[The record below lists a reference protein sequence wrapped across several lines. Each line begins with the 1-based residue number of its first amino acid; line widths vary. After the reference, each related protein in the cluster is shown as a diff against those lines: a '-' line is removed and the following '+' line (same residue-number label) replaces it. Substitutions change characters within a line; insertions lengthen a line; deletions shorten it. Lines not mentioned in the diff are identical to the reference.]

1 MRAGAARIF
10 FLEWIPHYKQK
21 STNYCFRSWCLFFLP
36 KLFAFSV
43 LSNNLVDVFD
53 ESVYIDA
60 MSASALADGLKMSSH
75 AADAAQAV
83 FSENFH
89 NFRMGLNGFNNA
101 GIFSNHYAFLL

>member
-1 MRAGAARIF
+1 MFVFSGGCSEYIHVAAVFEFEALAQFGYGEREVACGDIG
-10 FLEWIPHYKQK
+10 FL
-21 STNYCFRSWCLFFLP
+21 
-36 KLFAFSV
+36 
-43 LSNNLVDVFD
+43 
-53 ESVYIDA
+53 DA